1 MRLLLGLLATALLV
15 SLSIVSIA
23 LGQSA
28 DAGHKPSSP
37 ARNADADSA
46 LQYLIDSAAS
56 DFQAHEP
63 HPDRFRRVRFG
74 QRMNADGTE
83 QYVLCGEFLPAQSNG
98 KTEWMR
104 FATIKTSGYE
114 QYFGGQGVTFCQ
126 DSKVKWNKEG
136 LTHTLQNRYD
146 SMTAK

>member
-1 MRLLLGLLATALLV
+1 MRFLLSLLATVLLV
-15 SLSIVSIA
+15 GLSINSVA

-56 DFQAHEP
+56 DFQAHNP
-63 HPDRFRRVRFG
+63 HPARFRRVRFG
-74 QRMNADGTE
+74 QRMNTDGTE

-98 KTEWMR
+98 KTGWMR

-114 QYFGGQGVTFCQ
+114 QYIGGQGATFCQ
-126 DSKVKWNKEG
+126 DSKIKWNKDD
-136 LTHTLQNRYD
+136 LTPTLQSRYD
-146 SMTAK
+146 SMNAK